1 MAVQLQMKTRTG
13 RLCYTSALVQI
24 DVALVQVCL
33 SISQLHAMELIV
45 DWFFRGKNESF
56 SFEKA
61 AGPMQQQGDSQLANQ
76 LHK

>member
-1 MAVQLQMKTRTG
+1 
-13 RLCYTSALVQI
+13 
-24 DVALVQVCL
+24 
-33 SISQLHAMELIV
+33 MELIV
-45 DWFFRGKNESF
+45 DWFFRWKNESF